1 MVEYSGFRVH
11 TIRTYETAISFEE
24 TVIPMM
30 EVCIC
35 RSISG
40 IKRTNICFRLIR
52 NAGFDQPE
60 ANIMDIFETY

>member
-11 TIRTYETAISFEE
+11 TIRTYE

-60 ANIMDIFETY
+60 ANIRDIFETY

>member
-1 MVEYSGFRVH
+1 
-11 TIRTYETAISFEE
+11 
-24 TVIPMM
+24 MM

-35 RSISG
+35 RNISE